1 MPNTTGIVYSVSK
14 IDKLINKFTNSQI
27 NFQNRAR
34 NKNKIMQ
41 NEPNFEITRND
52 ISTCNRNTYGI
63 LIAFLSPKNEA
74 KRTQNEPN
82 FSPKL
87 ASFSS
92 NEPNFKPNY
101 VKIGNLKGKTLT
113 RNADFFD
120 EPQHKFRGM
129 REETF
134 ERQNI
139 VNIGPAVF
147 VFFYAGTAGII
158 IEFAVNIIK
167 GVFATAARPVRV
179 NRAQII
185 FKERTSAIF

>member
-41 NEPNFEITRND
+41 NEPNF
-52 ISTCNRNTYGI
+52 
-63 LIAFLSPKNEA
+63 
-74 KRTQNEPN
+74 
-82 FSPKL
+82 SPKL

-101 VKIGNLKGKTLT
+101 VKIGNLKGKKLT

-120 EPQHKFRGM
+120 EPQRKFRGM

-134 ERQNI
+134 EWLDLI
-139 VNIGPAVF
+139 KIGPAVNICF
-147 VFFYAGTAGII
+147 QAGTAGII

-167 GVFATAARPVRV
+167 WIFTAAARPVRI

-185 FKERTSAIF
+185 FKERTSAIL